1 MLKPSW
7 AYDLF
12 LRYHQ
17 YKRKAEI
24 KDDQKTNWTILIT
37 CIIYIAFLVATL
49 SFAISSYFEGL

>member
-17 YKRKAEI
+17 YKRKPEI